1 MFDLSSIE
9 KADVLSG
16 LTKEDV
22 AELGTIA
29 REQEYSPRD
38 CLFERGKQADTFYI
52 ATRGRF
58 ALAVAL
64 RVFDDYT
71 TMVVEEKEALDAF
84 GWSSL
89 VEPRT
94 SIYSCFCI
102 EAGTAIAF
110 PRKQLEALMM
120 SNRRLGEE
128 FLHNLN
134 ELIGTRV
141 RVMQELWLDEVS
153 QSMARVQH
161 WTHTELTN
169 HLAAVMADPSSGRVR
184 RWIREHLRHGTGA

>member
-1 MFDLSSIE
+1 M
-9 KADVLSG
+9 A
-16 LTKEDV
+16 
-22 AELGTIA
+22 
-29 REQEYSPRD
+29 
-38 CLFERGKQADTFYI
+38 
-52 ATRGRF
+52 
-58 ALAVAL
+58 
-64 RVFDDYT
+64 
-71 TMVVEEKEALDAF
+71 VEEKGALDAF

-94 SIYSCFCI
+94 SIYSCYCI
-102 EAGTAIAF
+102 EAGAAIAF

-169 HLAAVMADPSSGRVR
+169 HLAAVMTDPSSSRVR
-184 RWIREHLRHGTGA
+184 RWIREHMRHGTGA